1 MDFSRRFDNIA
12 LAFIF
17 LVFFITVYLTKD
29 FLTTILASVVLVFLL
44 KPVYA
49 IIYRITNR
57 GQISSLFSLLIVFI
71 FILAFLM
78 SLTTVL
84 LVEISNLQR
93 SGAISNI
100 QFSSITQ
107 EINLLAQEKLPL
119 WLYNYVDEIVLKY
132 VQEIGDIPATIAT

>member
-1 MDFSRRFDNIA
+1 
-12 LAFIF
+12 
-17 LVFFITVYLTKD
+17 VYLTKD
-29 FLTTILASVVLVFLL
+29 FLATILASVVLVFLL

-57 GQISSLFSLLIVFI
+57 GQISSLFSILIVFI

-100 QFSSITQ
+100 QFSTITQ

-119 WLYNYVDEIVLKY
+119 WLYNYVD
-132 VQEIGDIPATIAT
+132 